1 MYTLLTEWLPAYF
14 VSCAA
19 LYKGFVN
26 KKISDTINGVNAA
39 GTAAQGLI
47 TNKGSLLGD
56 RSKTLMGFITNLKQY
71 VAAEAK
77 DTVSDW
83 CEQTLLTASALNQ
96 WLCFEANC
104 IAAGVTVSDMRAN
117 SPGRIYIRIKRS
129 CCETK

>member
-1 MYTLLTEWLPAYF
+1 MSTLAYVLAPCLLLLLLPPT
-14 VSCAA
+14 A

-77 DTVSDW
+77 DTVSDV
-83 CEQTLLTASALNQ
+83 C
-96 WLCFEANC
+96 
-104 IAAGVTVSDMRAN
+104 RN
-117 SPGRIYIRIKRS
+117 SPERICMATTLILCRNKIWFHA
-129 CCETK
+129 

>member
-1 MYTLLTEWLPAYF
+1 MLASCLLLLLRPPT
-14 VSCAA
+14 A

-77 DTVSDW
+77 DTVSDRRPEPFGCW
-83 CEQTLLTASALNQ
+83 GCRSTTRPKPVSLLQLQ
-96 WLCFEANC
+96 LQQ
-104 IAAGVTVSDMRAN
+104 AAARDLGCAEPLS
-117 SPGRIYIRIKRS
+117 
-129 CCETK
+129 